1 MSEPEATPLPD
12 PVKRLPPHPPLTNYY
27 PAEPKRSAYVID
39 LFDRSARHYNTIERG
54 FLNSGL
60 WYRRYLLRREGLRP
74 GMTMLDVATGTGAVA
89 RGAVGIVGS
98 TGRVFGVDPSSG
110 MLTQARREFHGP
122 LVRGAAEHLPFADDT
137 FDFLT
142 MGIALRHVS
151 DLSLAFAEYLRVLKP
166 GGCLMVLDSHVPSS
180 RWGYAIARMFW
191 ARFVPAF
198 TFVLTRSRDAK
209 LLMDYYWE
217 TIDKCLSPEIIVG
230 AVADSGFAQSTCT
243 IDMPGAFCVYTGRK
257 PMRVGPRAA

>member
-1 MSEPEATPLPD
+1 MPEPEATLSPD
-12 PVKRLPPHPPLTNYY
+12 PLKQLPPHPPLTSYY
-27 PAEPKRSAYVID
+27 QAEPDRSAYVID

-60 WYRRYLLRREGLRP
+60 WYRRYLLRREGLQA

-89 RGAVGIVGS
+89 RGAVEIVGT

-110 MLTQARREFHGP
+110 MLTQARSEFHGP
-122 LVRGAAEHLPFADDT
+122 LVRGVAEHLPFADNT

-151 DLSLAFAEYLRVLKP
+151 DLRLAFAEYLRVLKP

-191 ARFVPAF
+191 ARVVPSV
-198 TFVLTRSRDAK
+198 TFMLTRSRDAK

-217 TIDKCLSPEIIVG
+217 TIDKCLSPEIIVR
-230 AVADSGFAQSTCT
+230 AVADSGFDQSTCT

-257 PMRVGPRAA
+257 PMRVGLSA